1 MNTSPAVADGV
12 VYVAASDGNVYALNA
27 ATGFQVWS
35 LPCWSGGRL
44 PGGGGRVISAGD
56 TVFSS
61 PGGGGRSSVY
71 AGSADG
77 NLYALDAA
85 TGARLWSAATGGY
98 VYSSPAVT
106 NGTVYVGSTD
116 GNVYAYD
123 LAGAEQAPRRP
134 RPGALHPDLS
144 LR

>member
-1 MNTSPAVADGV
+1 VFSSPAVAGGV
-12 VYVAASDGNVYALNA
+12 
-27 ATGFQVWS
+27 
-35 LPCWSGGRL
+35 
-44 PGGGGRVISAGD
+44 
-56 TVFSS
+56 
-61 PGGGGRSSVY
+61 VY

-85 TGARLWSAATGGY
+85 TGARLWSAATGGS
-98 VYSSPAVT
+98 VYASPAVT

-123 LAGAEQAPRRP
+123 LAGAAQAPGRP